1 MNERIR
7 QLVKQALRGEKYGR
21 IILFGSR
28 ARGDF
33 DAQSDYD
40 ILITTPHALSLEDRI
55 RIFGLVRRYLAQHDI
70 DADVI
75 VKSESEVDYL
85 RHKIGS
91 VVQSAIE
98 EGVPL

>member
-7 QLVKQALRGEKYGR
+7 QLVKEALGGEKYER

-33 DAQSDYD
+33 NAQSDHD
-40 ILITTPHALSLEDRI
+40 ILITTRHALSLEDKI
-55 RIFGLVRRYLAQHDI
+55 RIFGRVRRHLAQYDI

-85 RHKIGS
+85 RHKLGS
-91 VVQSAIE
+91 VVESAIE